1 MRYAKPGRIKP
12 MSEPISAF
20 PPETIGAFLRCCA
33 GEWMSL
39 RSQFSLSGAMD
50 LGSLD
55 LGSLDLGS
63 LDLGSLDLG
72 SLDLASLDQA
82 DLKPADPAAP
92 EPASPGEGEAALE
105 ETWHSSERGE
115 LVVSFLE
122 PEGSA
127 SVGGLRVA
135 AGGKGS
141 AQLHFDDQGGFTA
154 SGGGGEGQSQG
165 SWQLW
170 PDGSLE
176 LRLSAG
182 ERLVRERIW
191 FTKANLRLRSTVE
204 QGADGSPARAS
215 FCSEIRR
222 VGRPA
227 AAPGPAAAVTPPA
240 N

>member
-1 MRYAKPGRIKP
+1 MRYAKPERIKP
-12 MSEPISAF
+12 MSEPTSAF

-39 RSQFSLSGAMD
+39 RSQFSLAA
-50 LGSLD
+50 SLD
-55 LGSLDLGS
+55 LGN
-63 LDLGSLDLG
+63 
-72 SLDLASLDQA
+72 LDLASLE
-82 DLKPADPAAP
+82 PAA
-92 EPASPGEGEAALE
+92 PGEGETALE
-105 ETWHSSERGE
+105 EAWHSSERGE

-122 PEGSA
+122 PEDSA

-135 AGGKGS
+135 AGGKGP
-141 AQLHFDDQGGFTA
+141 AQLHFDHQGGFTA
-154 SGGGGEGQSQG
+154 SGGEGQSQG

-204 QGADGSPARAS
+204 QGADGRPARAS
-215 FCSEIRR
+215 FSSEIRR
-222 VGRPA
+222 VSRAA
-227 AAPGPAAAVTPPA
+227 AAPGSSAAVTPPA

>member
-1 MRYAKPGRIKP
+1 
-12 MSEPISAF
+12 MSEPITAF

-55 LGSLDLGS
+55 LGGLELGS
-63 LDLGSLDLG
+63 LE
-72 SLDLASLDQA
+72 
-82 DLKPADPAAP
+82 PADPAVP

-105 ETWHSSERGE
+105 EAWHSSERGE
-115 LVVSFLE
+115 LVVTFLE

-135 AGGKGS
+135 AGGRGP
-141 AQLHFDDQGGFTA
+141 AQLHFDHQGSFTA
-154 SGGGGEGQSQG
+154 SGGEGQSQG

-176 LRLSAG
+176 LQLSAG

-227 AAPGPAAAVTPPA
+227 AAPGPSAATPGPAASVTPPA

>member
-39 RSQFSLSGAMD
+39 RSQFSLAA
-50 LGSLD
+50 
-55 LGSLDLGS
+55 
-63 LDLGSLDLG
+63 SLDLG
-72 SLDLASLDQA
+72 SLDLASLE
-82 DLKPADPAAP
+82 PAA
-92 EPASPGEGEAALE
+92 PGEGETALE
-105 ETWHSSERGE
+105 ESWHSSERGE

-122 PEGSA
+122 PEDSA
-127 SVGGLRVA
+127 SVGGLWVA
-135 AGGKGS
+135 AGGKGP
-141 AQLHFDDQGGFTA
+141 AQLHFDHQGGFTA
-154 SGGGGEGQSQG
+154 SGGEGQSQG

-204 QGADGSPARAS
+204 QGADGRPARAS
-215 FCSEIRR
+215 FSSEIRR
-222 VGRPA
+222 VSRAA
-227 AAPGPAAAVTPPA
+227 AAPGSSAAVTPPA

>member
-1 MRYAKPGRIKP
+1 MRYAKPERIKP

-39 RSQFSLSGAMD
+39 RSQFSLAD
-50 LGSLD
+50 SLD
-55 LGSLDLGS
+55 
-63 LDLGSLDLG
+63 
-72 SLDLASLDQA
+72 
-82 DLKPADPAAP
+82 PADAAAQ
-92 EPASPGEGEAALE
+92 EPASLE
-105 ETWHSSERGE
+105 EAWHSSERGE
-115 LVVSFLE
+115 LVVAFLE
-122 PEGSA
+122 PEDNA

-135 AGGKGS
+135 AGGKGP
-141 AQLHFDDQGGFTA
+141 AQLHFDHQGGFTA

-165 SWQLW
+165 SWQMW

-176 LRLSAG
+176 LQLNAG

-215 FCSEIRR
+215 FSSEIRR

-227 AAPGPAAAVTPPA
+227 AAPGSSAAVTPPA

>member
-1 MRYAKPGRIKP
+1 
-12 MSEPISAF
+12 MSEPILAF

-39 RSQFSLSGAMD
+39 RSQFSLAGAMD

-55 LGSLDLGS
+55 LGSLE
-63 LDLGSLDLG
+63 
-72 SLDLASLDQA
+72 
-82 DLKPADPAAP
+82 PADPAVP
-92 EPASPGEGEAALE
+92 EPASPGEGELALE
-105 ETWHSSERGE
+105 EAWHSSERGE
-115 LVVSFLE
+115 LVVTFLE

-135 AGGKGS
+135 AGGKGP
-141 AQLHFDDQGGFTA
+141 AQLHFDHQGGFTA
-154 SGGGGEGQSQG
+154 SGGGGEGQSQSQG

>member
-1 MRYAKPGRIKP
+1 MRYAKPERIKP

-39 RSQFSLSGAMD
+39 RSQFSLAD
-50 LGSLD
+50 SLD
-55 LGSLDLGS
+55 
-63 LDLGSLDLG
+63 
-72 SLDLASLDQA
+72 
-82 DLKPADPAAP
+82 PADAAAQ
-92 EPASPGEGEAALE
+92 EPASLE
-105 ETWHSSERGE
+105 EAWHSSERGE
-115 LVVSFLE
+115 LVVAFLE
-122 PEGSA
+122 PEDNA
-127 SVGGLRVA
+127 SVGGLLVA
-135 AGGKGS
+135 AGGKGP
-141 AQLHFDDQGGFTA
+141 AQLHFDHQGGFTA

-165 SWQLW
+165 SWQMW

-176 LRLSAG
+176 LQLNAG

-215 FCSEIRR
+215 FSSEIRR

-227 AAPGPAAAVTPPA
+227 AAPGSSAAVTPPA

>member
-55 LGSLDLGS
+55 LGGLELGS
-63 LDLGSLDLG
+63 LE
-72 SLDLASLDQA
+72 
-82 DLKPADPAAP
+82 PADPAVP
-92 EPASPGEGEAALE
+92 EPASPGEGGAGLE
-105 ETWHSSERGE
+105 EAWHSSERGE
-115 LVVSFLE
+115 LVVTFLE
-122 PEGSA
+122 PEDSA

-154 SGGGGEGQSQG
+154 SGGEGQSQG

-176 LRLSAG
+176 LQLSAG

-215 FCSEIRR
+215 FSSEIRR

-227 AAPGPAAAVTPPA
+227 AAPGSSAATPGPAASVTPPA

>member
-39 RSQFSLSGAMD
+39 RSQFSLAD
-50 LGSLD
+50 SLD
-55 LGSLDLGS
+55 PAA
-63 LDLGSLDLG
+63 LDLG
-72 SLDLASLDQA
+72 SLDLASL
-82 DLKPADPAAP
+82 
-92 EPASPGEGEAALE
+92 EPASPGEGELALE

-122 PEGSA
+122 PEDNA

-135 AGGKGS
+135 AGGKGP
-141 AQLHFDDQGGFTA
+141 AQLHFDHQGGFTA
-154 SGGGGEGQSQG
+154 SGGEGQSQG
-165 SWQLW
+165 SWQMW

-176 LRLSAG
+176 LRISAG

-204 QGADGSPARAS
+204 QGADGLPARAS
-215 FCSEIRR
+215 FSSEIRR

-227 AAPGPAAAVTPPA
+227 AAPGSSAAVTPPA

>member
-39 RSQFSLSGAMD
+39 RSQFSLAA
-50 LGSLD
+50 SLD
-55 LGSLDLGS
+55 LDNLN
-63 LDLGSLDLG
+63 
-72 SLDLASLDQA
+72 LASL
-82 DLKPADPAAP
+82 

-154 SGGGGEGQSQG
+154 SGGGREGQSQG

-176 LRLSAG
+176 LRLSGG

>member
-1 MRYAKPGRIKP
+1 

-39 RSQFSLSGAMD
+39 RSQFSLAD
-50 LGSLD
+50 SLD
-55 LGSLDLGS
+55 PAA
-63 LDLGSLDLG
+63 
-72 SLDLASLDQA
+72 LDLASLDPA
-82 DLKPADPAAP
+82 DLKPTDDAAQ
-92 EPASPGEGEAALE
+92 EPASLE
-105 ETWHSSERGE
+105 EAWHSSERGE

-122 PEGSA
+122 PDGNA

-135 AGGKGS
+135 VGGKGP
-141 AQLHFDDQGGFTA
+141 AQLHFDEQGGFLA
-154 SGGGGEGQSQG
+154 SAGEGQSQG

-204 QGADGSPARAS
+204 QGADGRPARAS
-215 FCSEIRR
+215 FSSEIRR
-222 VGRPA
+222 VSRASA
-227 AAPGPAAAVTPPA
+227 AAGSSAAVAPPA

>member
-1 MRYAKPGRIKP
+1 MRYAKPERIKP
-12 MSEPISAF
+12 MSEPTSAF

-39 RSQFSLSGAMD
+39 RSQFSLA
-50 LGSLD
+50 
-55 LGSLDLGS
+55 
-63 LDLGSLDLG
+63 
-72 SLDLASLDQA
+72 ASLD
-82 DLKPADPAAP
+82 PADAAAQ
-92 EPASPGEGEAALE
+92 EPASLE
-105 ETWHSSERGE
+105 EAWHSSERGE

-122 PEGSA
+122 PEDSA

-135 AGGKGS
+135 AGGKGP
-141 AQLHFDDQGGFTA
+141 AQLHFDHQGGFTA
-154 SGGGGEGQSQG
+154 SGGEGQSQG
-165 SWQLW
+165 SWQMW

-176 LRLSAG
+176 LQLNAG

-204 QGADGSPARAS
+204 QGADGLPARAS
-215 FCSEIRR
+215 FSSEIRR

-227 AAPGPAAAVTPPA
+227 AAPGSSAAVTPPA

>member
-1 MRYAKPGRIKP
+1 MRYAKPERIKP
-12 MSEPISAF
+12 MSEPTSAF

-55 LGSLDLGS
+55 LGGLELGS
-63 LDLGSLDLG
+63 LE
-72 SLDLASLDQA
+72 
-82 DLKPADPAAP
+82 PADPAVP

-105 ETWHSSERGE
+105 EAWHSSERGE
-115 LVVSFLE
+115 LVVTFLE

-141 AQLHFDDQGGFTA
+141 TQLRFDGQGGFTA
-154 SGGGGEGQSQG
+154 SGGGGEGQSQSQG

-204 QGADGSPARAS
+204 QGADGRPARAS
-215 FCSEIRR
+215 FSSEIRR
-222 VGRPA
+222 VSRAA
-227 AAPGPAAAVTPPA
+227 AAPGSSAAVTPPA

>member
-1 MRYAKPGRIKP
+1 MRYAKPERIKP
-12 MSEPISAF
+12 MSEPTSAF

-39 RSQFSLSGAMD
+39 RSQFSLAA
-50 LGSLD
+50 SLD
-55 LGSLDLGS
+55 LGN
-63 LDLGSLDLG
+63 
-72 SLDLASLDQA
+72 LDLASLE
-82 DLKPADPAAP
+82 PAA
-92 EPASPGEGEAALE
+92 PGEGETALE
-105 ETWHSSERGE
+105 EAWHTSERVE

-122 PEGSA
+122 PEDSA

-135 AGGKGS
+135 AGGKGP
-141 AQLHFDDQGGFTA
+141 AQLHFDHQGGFTA
-154 SGGGGEGQSQG
+154 SGGEGQSQG

-204 QGADGSPARAS
+204 QGADGRPARAS
-215 FCSEIRR
+215 FSSEIRR
-222 VGRPA
+222 VSRAA
-227 AAPGPAAAVTPPA
+227 AAPGSSAAVTPPA

>member
-1 MRYAKPGRIKP
+1 MRYAKPERIKP
-12 MSEPISAF
+12 MSEPTSAF

-39 RSQFSLSGAMD
+39 RSQFSLAA
-50 LGSLD
+50 SLD
-55 LGSLDLGS
+55 LGN
-63 LDLGSLDLG
+63 
-72 SLDLASLDQA
+72 LDLASLE
-82 DLKPADPAAP
+82 PAA
-92 EPASPGEGEAALE
+92 PGEGETALE
-105 ETWHSSERGE
+105 EAWHSSERGE

-122 PEGSA
+122 PEDSA
-127 SVGGLRVA
+127 SVGGLWVA
-135 AGGKGS
+135 AGGKGP
-141 AQLHFDDQGGFTA
+141 AQLHFDHQGGFTA
-154 SGGGGEGQSQG
+154 SGGEGQSQG

-204 QGADGSPARAS
+204 QGADGRPARAS
-215 FCSEIRR
+215 FSSEIRR
-222 VGRPA
+222 VSRAA
-227 AAPGPAAAVTPPA
+227 AAPGSSAAVTPPA

>member
-1 MRYAKPGRIKP
+1 
-12 MSEPISAF
+12 MSEPIPAF

-39 RSQFSLSGAMD
+39 RSQFSLAD
-50 LGSLD
+50 SLD
-55 LGSLDLGS
+55 PAA
-63 LDLGSLDLG
+63 
-72 SLDLASLDQA
+72 LDLASLEPA

-92 EPASPGEGEAALE
+92 EPASLE
-105 ETWHSSERGE
+105 EAWHSSERDE

-122 PEGSA
+122 PNGTA

-135 AGGKGS
+135 AGGKGP
-141 AQLHFDDQGGFTA
+141 AQLHFDEQGGFTA
-154 SGGGGEGQSQG
+154 SAGEGQSQG

-176 LRLSAG
+176 LRISAG

-204 QGADGSPARAS
+204 QGADGRPARAS
-215 FCSEIRR
+215 FSSEIRR
-222 VGRPA
+222 VSRA
-227 AAPGPAAAVTPPA
+227 AAAAGSSAAVAPPA

>member
-12 MSEPISAF
+12 MSEPVTAF

-39 RSQFSLSGAMD
+39 RSQFSLAGAMD

-55 LGSLDLGS
+55 LGSLE
-63 LDLGSLDLG
+63 
-72 SLDLASLDQA
+72 
-82 DLKPADPAAP
+82 PADPAVP

-105 ETWHSSERGE
+105 EAWHSSERGE
-115 LVVSFLE
+115 LVVTFLE

-135 AGGKGS
+135 AGGRGP
-141 AQLHFDDQGGFTA
+141 AQLHFDHQGGFTA
-154 SGGGGEGQSQG
+154 SGGEGQSQG

-176 LRLSAG
+176 LQLSAG

-215 FCSEIRR
+215 FSSEIRR

-227 AAPGPAAAVTPPA
+227 AAPGSSAATPGPAASVTPPA

>member
-1 MRYAKPGRIKP
+1 
-12 MSEPISAF
+12 MSEPIPAF

-39 RSQFSLSGAMD
+39 RSQFSLAD
-50 LGSLD
+50 SLD
-55 LGSLDLGS
+55 
-63 LDLGSLDLG
+63 
-72 SLDLASLDQA
+72 
-82 DLKPADPAAP
+82 PADAAAQ
-92 EPASPGEGEAALE
+92 EPASLE
-105 ETWHSSERGE
+105 EAWHSSERGE
-115 LVVSFLE
+115 LVVAFLE
-122 PEGSA
+122 PEDNA

-135 AGGKGS
+135 AGGKGP
-141 AQLHFDDQGGFTA
+141 AQLHFDHQGGFTA
-154 SGGGGEGQSQG
+154 SGGEGQSQG

-204 QGADGSPARAS
+204 QGADGLPARAS
-215 FCSEIRR
+215 FSSEIRR

-227 AAPGPAAAVTPPA
+227 AAPGSSAAVTPPA